1 MIYNFIIKNIF
12 IIIIIFIIILTLIII
27 EIKDYQYKKNGLTP
41 QEAIKLFNNNN
52 AIIIDLREEN
62 IFNKSYILN
71 SINIP
76 YNKINEYKNT
86 IIRHKKNLIILIEN
100 KKNNKEAINLLKSYG
115 CNNITYIIDGIESW
129 QKNDLPTYK
138 KEQK

>member
-12 IIIIIFIIILTLIII
+12 IIIIIFIIISTLLII

-76 YNKINEYKNT
+76 HDKINEYKNT

-100 KKNNKEAINLLKSYG
+100 KKNNKEAKNLFKSYG
-115 CNNITYIIDGIESW
+115 CNNIAYIIDGIESW

-138 KEQK
+138 KEKN